1 MSIKALDLFQAYQ
14 TNQLPKES
22 GYIVT
27 SLFSEN
33 SSYSRYEV
41 ISYGGVKEIYLTEEG
56 LTFQSD
62 GKKLY
67 VLVEP
72 PTYPNKH
79 LDPIHRSNQES
90 IPHRYNELMKFTC
103 KNDAKLYVSLEPVM
117 TYTSFTVLKPTG
129 NNFAIVFFDLPD
141 VFETIDSF
149 FEKTLNREAGV
160 PQVDAKKAAQVVTNK
175 LPLLRFTF

>member
-14 TNQLPKES
+14 SNQLPKES

-27 SLFSEN
+27 SLFSE
-33 SSYSRYEV
+33 SSTYSRYEV
-41 ISYGGVKEIYLTEEG
+41 ISYGGVKEIYLSEEG

-90 IPHRYNELMKFTC
+90 IPHRYNELIKFVC
-103 KNDAKLYVSLEPVM
+103 KNDAKLYVSKEPVM
-117 TYTSFTVLKPTG
+117 TYTSFTVLRPTG

-141 VFETIDSF
+141 VFQSMDLF
-149 FEKTLNREAGV
+149 FQKTLNREAGV
-160 PQVDAKKAAQVVTNK
+160 PQSDAKKAAAVITEK
-175 LPLLRFTF
+175 LPQLRFTF

>member
-1 MSIKALDLFQAYQ
+1 MSVKALDLFQAYQ

-27 SLFSEN
+27 SMFAETST
-33 SSYSRYEV
+33 YSRYEI

-62 GKKLY
+62 GKKIY
-67 VLVEP
+67 ILVEP

-79 LDPIHRSNQES
+79 LDPIHRSTDES
-90 IPHRYNELMKFTC
+90 IPHRYNELIKFVC
-103 KNDAKLYVSLEPVM
+103 KNDAKLYVSKEPVM
-117 TYTSFTVLKPTG
+117 TYTSFTVLRPTG
-129 NNFAIVFFDLPD
+129 NNFALVFYDLPD

-149 FEKTLNREAGV
+149 FQKTLNREAGV
-160 PQVDAKKAAQVVTNK
+160 PQVDAKKAAQVISAE
-175 LPLLRFTF
+175 LPMLRFTF